1 MFAKGLLKVAYLK
14 KKFALEFLN
23 YKSGDY
29 IETIS
34 AYQEKF
40 NSSRGSV
47 QIALKELQIEKIIIL
62 QSKGASGTQI
72 VKLDYNKLLEIL
84 DIDTLIGAMPLPYTV
99 RHEGLGAAFVQ
110 SFKDAPFRFA
120 CSYRQGSLNR
130 IKGLINNYYDFV
142 ILSKMASDYY
152 KNIYD
157 FKEILLLEDESY
169 NAKHVWVVKKGVKEV
184 TPGMRIGLDKSSFD
198 QFFLVNKAVGDM
210 DVKLVDIHFP
220 NVINEILSEN
230 IDAAVWTLDMVNT
243 FKSDK
248 IDIIDNLNL
257 NDARAAVIIAKKDRG
272 DVNKII
278 KDYIKPSIIKNYQ
291 EKVMQGVIVP
301 SF

>member
-1 MFAKGLLKVAYLK
+1 
-14 KKFALEFLN
+14 
-23 YKSGDY
+23 
-29 IETIS
+29 
-34 AYQEKF
+34 
-40 NSSRGSV
+40 
-47 QIALKELQIEKIIIL
+47 
-62 QSKGASGTQI
+62 
-72 VKLDYNKLLEIL
+72 
-84 DIDTLIGAMPLPYTV
+84 
-99 RHEGLGAAFVQ
+99 
-110 SFKDAPFRFA
+110 
-120 CSYRQGSLNR
+120 
-130 IKGLINNYYDFV
+130 
-142 ILSKMASDYY
+142 
-152 KNIYD
+152 
-157 FKEILLLEDESY
+157 
-169 NAKHVWVVKKGVKEV
+169 
-184 TPGMRIGLDKSSFD
+184 MRIGLDKSSFD

-220 NVINEILSEN
+220 NVINEILNEN

-291 EKVMQGVIVP
+291 EKVMQGIIVP